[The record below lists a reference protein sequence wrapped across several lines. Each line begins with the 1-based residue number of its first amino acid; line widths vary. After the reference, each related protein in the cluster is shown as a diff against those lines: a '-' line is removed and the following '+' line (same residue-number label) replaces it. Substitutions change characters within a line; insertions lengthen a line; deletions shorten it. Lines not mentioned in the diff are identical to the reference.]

1 MDRRYNQRISADL
14 PVQVTLLE
22 TSQVTTGRLLDLS
35 ESGIGL
41 QLRCAVD
48 PGDMVKVEI
57 LGIVFYGQIA
67 YSTADTTGYRTGIF
81 VEPALLDASNVVELV
96 NTYLVTHVG

>member
-1 MDRRYNQRISADL
+1 MDRRYNQRITADL
-14 PVQVTLLE
+14 PVQLTLLE
-22 TSQVTTGRLLDLS
+22 TSQIATGRLFDLS
-35 ESGIGL
+35 ESGIGIT
-41 QLRCAVD
+41 LRHAVD
-48 PGDMVKVEI
+48 PGDMVKIEI

-67 YSTADTTGYRTGIF
+67 YSTPEAGGYRTGVY